1 MEEYIRKT
9 SKWSLLISI
18 LLLIPALFMM
28 VKPLDTV
35 GILFLAFG
43 IILIV
48 SGLIHF
54 VSYFSIEDEYRFF
67 SYELAQSILYI
78 IAGFVIVNNVHA
90 VTQTLAIIVGIW
102 ILIESIIKIQIAF
115 NIRDVRNAHWV
126 IMLFIS
132 FVSTILGAVLILKPF
147 ESAEIL
153 IQFTGAILMFTQL
166 IEIYDDFY
174 ILNKVGDL
182 DKKRPK
188 KSHIKVV
195 EKSK

>member
-1 MEEYIRKT
+1 MEEYIRKM
-9 SKWSLLISI
+9 SKYSIFVSI
-18 LLLIPALFMM
+18 LLLFPAIFMM

-35 GILFLAFG
+35 GALFLVFG
-43 IILIV
+43 TILIV

-54 VSYFSIEDEYRFF
+54 IAYFSIEDQYRFF

-78 IAGFVIVNNVHA
+78 ISGFVIVNNVHA
-90 VTQTLAIIVGIW
+90 VTQTLAVIVGIW
-102 ILIESIIKIQIAF
+102 ILIESVLKIQTAF
-115 NIRDVRNAHWV
+115 NIRDVRNAHWI
-126 IMLFIS
+126 IMLVIS
-132 FVSTILGAVLILKPF
+132 FVSTILGVVLIVKPF
-147 ESAEIL
+147 ESVEVL

-174 ILNKVGDL
+174 ILSQVGDTS
-182 DKKRPK
+182 KKTK

>member
-1 MEEYIRKT
+1 MEEYIRKM
-9 SKWSLLISI
+9 SKCSLFVSI
-18 LLLIPALFMM
+18 LLLIPSIFMM

-35 GILFLAFG
+35 GALFLAFG

-48 SGLIHF
+48 DGLIHF
-54 VSYFSIEDEYRFF
+54 ITYFSIEDEYRYF

-90 VTQTLAIIVGIW
+90 VTQSLAIIVGIW
-102 ILIESIIKIQIAF
+102 ILIESVLKIQIAF

-126 IMLFIS
+126 IMLLIS
-132 FVSTILGAVLILKPF
+132 FVSTILGAVLIIKPF
-147 ESAEIL
+147 ESAEVL

-174 ILNKVGDL
+174 ILRQVGDIS
-182 DKKRPK
+182 KRVK